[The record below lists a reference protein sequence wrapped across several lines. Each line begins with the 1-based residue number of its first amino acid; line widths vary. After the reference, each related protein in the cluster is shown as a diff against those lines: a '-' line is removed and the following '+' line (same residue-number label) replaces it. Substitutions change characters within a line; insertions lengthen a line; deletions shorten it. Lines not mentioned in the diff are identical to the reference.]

1 MPIYNDP
8 DLIWRTLFLVLFTGV
23 VSIIAFND
31 VRTKE
36 IPNVMVAA
44 LIPLSIMSVWLYPE
58 ISGIS
63 RLVGLFTASAP
74 MLIMTLIWPKVFGG
88 GDIKLMAVV
97 GLILGWQLTLL
108 AFIIASF
115 LGICHTI
122 IMLILRKT
130 TLKDT
135 MAFGPALCIGTL
147 TAFIAGDTI
156 MRGLFSLL

>member
-88 GDIKLMAVV
+88 GDIKLYFVI
-97 GLILGWQLTLL
+97 GLVLTIQGIFLSITIASAAALFYVLVFMKNKKQEIPFAPFIALGSLL
-108 AFIIASF
+108 AY
-115 LGICHTI
+115 
-122 IMLILRKT
+122 T
-130 TLKDT
+130 T
-135 MAFGPALCIGTL
+135 
-147 TAFIAGDTI
+147 
-156 MRGLFSLL
+156 S